1 MKFLGVLLDENLSW
15 KAHIDTIGK
24 KISKN
29 LGILYKARITLNQK
43 STKQLYF
50 SFIHS
55 YLTYGSMAWGSTNK
69 TKLNNLL
76 MHQKHAA
83 RIIFFK
89 DKLTHAKP
97 LLKSMNALNIYQ
109 LNIFQILLFMH
120 NVKNNQ
126 TPNIFNN
133 IFSKLENKYNTR
145 LCEHNFTKPLYKTKL
160 AQYTITFRGPQ
171 LWNSLVP
178 TDYKKYSFQLFKSK
192 IKTNRR
198 KTIFLT
204 KNKTKQKSNLFLSHF
219 KHP

>member
-29 LGILYKARITLNQK
+29 LGILYKGRRTLNQK

-55 YLTYGSMAWGSTNK
+55 YLTYGSMAWASTNK

-97 LLKSMNALNIYQ
+97 TY
-109 LNIFQILLFMH
+109 F
-120 NVKNNQ
+120 
-126 TPNIFNN
+126 
-133 IFSKLENKYNTR
+133 KYYYS
-145 LCEHNFTKPLYKTKL
+145 CTKL
-160 AQYTITFRGPQ
+160 
-171 LWNSLVP
+171 
-178 TDYKKYSFQLFKSK
+178 
-192 IKTNRR
+192 
-198 KTIFLT
+198 KTI
-204 KNKTKQKSNLFLSHF
+204 
-219 KHP
+219 KHQTYLITYFQN

>member
-1 MKFLGVLLDENLSW
+1 MTLNL
-15 KAHIDTIGK
+15 K

-55 YLTYGSMAWGSTNK
+55 YLTYGSMAWASTNK

-97 LLKSMNALNIYQ
+97 LLKSMNALNISVEHIS
-109 LNIFQILLFMH
+109 NIIIHAKLKIIKHQTYLITYFQ
-120 NVKNNQ
+120 N
-126 TPNIFNN
+126 
-133 IFSKLENKYNTR
+133 
-145 LCEHNFTKPLYKTKL
+145 
-160 AQYTITFRGPQ
+160 
-171 LWNSLVP
+171 
-178 TDYKKYSFQLFKSK
+178 
-192 IKTNRR
+192 
-198 KTIFLT
+198 
-204 KNKTKQKSNLFLSHF
+204 
-219 KHP
+219 